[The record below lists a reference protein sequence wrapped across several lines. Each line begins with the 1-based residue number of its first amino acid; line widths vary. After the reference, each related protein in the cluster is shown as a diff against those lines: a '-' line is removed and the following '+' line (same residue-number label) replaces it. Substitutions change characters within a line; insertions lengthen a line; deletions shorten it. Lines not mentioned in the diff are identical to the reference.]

1 MKRVAK
7 FFLAA
12 GLCVCLLIIPAYA
25 VEAPSGENP
34 ANSVLDSM
42 DNSIGSDSSVS
53 ASSDSSSNA
62 ANTLNEEDDK
72 KESIEDEKIPDGWDE
87 TKTYYFQN
95 GQKVKGWLVTGGER
109 YWLDASTGVLLKNAG
124 PRLPLED
131 GPPT

>member
-42 DNSIGSDSSVS
+42 DNSIGSDSSSS
-53 ASSDSSSNA
+53 ASSDSSSSARDVYKRQMSIFPGTSVRWATGCNMYRRQSHGIMPIK
-62 ANTLNEEDDK
+62 NPEK
-72 KESIEDEKIPDGWDE
+72 KNLRRS
-87 TKTYYFQN
+87 
-95 GQKVKGWLVTGGER
+95 
-109 YWLDASTGVLLKNAG
+109 
-124 PRLPLED
+124 
-131 GPPT
+131 

>member
-1 MKRVAK
+1 M
-7 FFLAA
+7 
-12 GLCVCLLIIPAYA
+12 

-87 TKTYYFQN
+87 TETYYFQN
-95 GQKVKGWLVTGGER
+95 GQKVKGWLVTGGEK

>member
-42 DNSIGSDSSVS
+42 DNSIGSDSSSS
-53 ASSDSSSNA
+53 ASSDSSS
-62 ANTLNEEDDK
+62 
-72 KESIEDEKIPDGWDE
+72 S
-87 TKTYYFQN
+87 
-95 GQKVKGWLVTGGER
+95 
-109 YWLDASTGVLLKNAG
+109 ASSDSSSSASS
-124 PRLPLED
+124 
-131 GPPT
+131 

>member
-42 DNSIGSDSSVS
+42 DNSIGSDSSSS
-53 ASSDSSSNA
+53 ASLSLIHIYCI
-62 ANTLNEEDDK
+62 NTGLN
-72 KESIEDEKIPDGWDE
+72 SRSA
-87 TKTYYFQN
+87 T
-95 GQKVKGWLVTGGER
+95 ER
-109 YWLDASTGVLLKNAG
+109 NC
-124 PRLPLED
+124 
-131 GPPT
+131 